1 MGKGTSGREM
11 EGAERQRDAKCERE
25 RRERRGSRRLVV
37 NGCNWVKEA
46 GVM

>member
-25 RRERRGSRRLVV
+25 RRERRGELEV
-37 NGCNWVKEA
+37 GGKW
-46 GVM
+46 M